1 MTTRSPDLKT
11 LAQQATEAAKLATEA
26 ATEAEAAIAAR
37 NDAALALDKTAKQTR
52 MTAIVIAAVAV
63 LTLGVGALG
72 WFRASGHLSQ
82 AAEVQ
87 ASASASFVENLM
99 DMNAALDE
107 MKAASTAAQD
117 QANQHQGSVE
127 ALIAQLD
134 QRLADLTREAMA
146 AQQDAASANAPVAAA
161 APDQCGDMLIAL
173 AEVELNLT
181 RQLAELPM
189 AVAAPDMTP
198 GARPEAAAPPA
209 PAPAPAQPA
218 ASRPAPVLRSAPPPP
233 NPFSFP

>member
-1 MTTRSPDLKT
+1 M
-11 LAQQATEAAKLATEA
+11 
-26 ATEAEAAIAAR
+26 
-37 NDAALALDKTAKQTR
+37 
-52 MTAIVIAAVAV
+52 
-63 LTLGVGALG
+63 
-72 WFRASGHLSQ
+72 
-82 AAEVQ
+82 
-87 ASASASFVENLM
+87 
-99 DMNAALDE
+99 
-107 MKAASTAAQD
+107 
-117 QANQHQGSVE
+117 
-127 ALIAQLD
+127 IAQLD

-218 ASRPAPVLRSAPPPP
+218 ASRPRASTAQRATAAEPVQLSMMGAGHGR
-233 NPFSFP
+233 